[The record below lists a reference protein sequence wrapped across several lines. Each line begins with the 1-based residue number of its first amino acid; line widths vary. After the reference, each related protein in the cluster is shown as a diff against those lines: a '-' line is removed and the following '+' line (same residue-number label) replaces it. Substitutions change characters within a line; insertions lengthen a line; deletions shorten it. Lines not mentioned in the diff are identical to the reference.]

1 MGRAYQKLHVIR
13 RDALDEL
20 ALEETPAAG
29 TQDLGCRFCA
39 RLAIKRIANEGKALR
54 CLREVIGTD
63 RSDVCLRETKLI
75 LEQTETFLVPLRILR
90 SKLEHL
96 AFQLQGPKAR
106 KGCTCPQ

>member
-1 MGRAYQKLHVIR
+1 M
-13 RDALDEL
+13 
-20 ALEETPAAG
+20 
-29 TQDLGCRFCA
+29 
-39 RLAIKRIANEGKALR
+39 R

-96 AFQLQGPKAR
+96 AFHCKVRKRGRDVRAR
-106 KGCTCPQ
+106 NDETYVICGIAIEECNHFVKLGRSGLGS